1 MPFAFYNDTDEYCC
15 EWLENLISARI
26 IPYGVV
32 DSTPIQRL
40 KPEKLSKFTQ
50 VHLFAGMGGWPY
62 ALRLAQWPDSRPV
75 WTGSCPCQPFSVAG
89 KGKGTKDKRH
99 LWPYM
104 RRLINHASPKP
115 PVVFGEQVSGAAGL
129 LWLSRV
135 RVDLEALAYE
145 VGAVDSCA
153 AGIGA
158 PHIRQRLWWVAQSIS
173 RQRARVTDGKG
184 SISNG
189 ATGGWQQNNSIV
201 KSCGTDDGMGQPN
214 STGFSTWSKTTT
226 TMGQRY
232 PVESASGRLADDDD
246 ARLEIQSSPTGISQ
260 DTNGSDKRE
269 GITGSGRLDNPSNPR
284 RNGPGFS
291 QTPNPSRDQTGRSTP
306 WDDYQLIPCLD
317 GKHRRIKSGLL
328 PLAHGIPSRVSKLRA
343 IGNTIVPQLAA
354 EFILAYLEINP

>member
-115 PVVFGEQVSGAAGL
+115 PVCFGEQVSGAAGL

-153 AGIGA
+153 AGVGA
-158 PHIRQRLWWVAQSIS
+158 PHIRQRLWWVADHANDRW
-173 RQRARVTDGKG
+173 RQKPEDTQR
-184 SISNG
+184 SNG
-189 ATGGWQQNNSIV
+189 GVGEKGRATGFALRS
-201 KSCGTDDGMGQPN
+201 
-214 STGFSTWSKTTT
+214 
-226 TMGQRY
+226 Y
-232 PVESASGRLADDDD
+232 AGRLADYQ
-246 ARLEIQSSPTGISQ
+246 RQGLEGREKQPAWEERAAVERGGGTGGVVVTPLPTG
-260 DTNGSDKRE
+260 E
-269 GITGSGRLDNPSNPR
+269 GFKQQPQQLPR
-284 RNGPGFS
+284 IAA
-291 QTPNPSRDQTGRSTP
+291 QWAEVDI
-306 WDDYQLIPCLD
+306 IPCLD

-328 PLAHGIPSRVSKLRA
+328 PLAHGISSRISKLRA

>member
-115 PVVFGEQVSGAAGL
+115 PVCFGEQVSGTAGL

-158 PHIRQRLWWVAQSIS
+158 PHIRQRLWWVAHNPHNGRRQEPTHCEGGKS
-173 RQRARVTDGKG
+173 RIETQGR
-184 SISNG
+184 
-189 ATGGWQQNNSIV
+189 
-201 KSCGTDDGMGQPN
+201 
-214 STGFSTWSKTTT
+214 
-226 TMGQRY
+226 
-232 PVESASGRLADDDD
+232 ASGFTMRGNADRLANDDD

-284 RNGPGFS
+284 CNGPGFN
-291 QTPNPSRDQTGRSTP
+291 QTPNPSRDQTWLQKSPGRSTP

-328 PLAHGIPSRVSKLRA
+328 PLAHGIPSRISKLRA

-354 EFILAYLEINP
+354 EFILAYLEINS